1 LPILGFGQGQ
11 PAPTAQDTFDINN
24 IKTMVGPAA
33 FFWDLN
39 DAQFEVPN
47 GSGKHAIFAHEFWIG
62 GVDNGG
68 QLKAAANT
76 YRQGGNDWWA
86 GPLDV
91 VTASVAPNQ
100 NAFWDNVWKINK
112 SEIDYHISNIGINPT
127 YVIPNSILDWPAH
140 GDPLFNHAHYLAPF
154 IDTDSNGI
162 YEPYNG
168 DYPKIKGDQAL
179 FMIRNDKG
187 NIHTET
193 EAEPI
198 GIEQHIMFYGYKCD
212 NHPEL
217 NNTVFV
223 NMKLINRSVT
233 SLNDTYIGLWTD
245 YDLGW
250 YLDDYVGCNVGL
262 SLGYAF
268 NGDAHDEGAAGYGFH
283 PPSIGTVLLGGPRAD
298 AFDGIDNDRDGF
310 IDEIDSL
317 INPVTGQWTYMQ
329 YEEIMMSK
337 FVYYNND
344 ITTTGNPSTGTHFY
358 NYLKGIWKDNIPMT
372 YGGNGKGS
380 GPGATTSL
388 CNFMFP
394 DTTDA
399 SFPGQSWAE
408 VTAGNVPGDRR
419 CLQSAG
425 PFTLEPGA
433 VRYINYAFVFAQDTA
448 GNNVSSLDSLF
459 SYVDRIRNF
468 YDGTLN
474 INCQNPTIV
483 IEDISLLLEKK
494 LLKITD
500 ILGRETKGTK
510 NDVLFY
516 IYDDGTVEKR
526 IIIE

>member
-1 LPILGFGQGQ
+1 MIGFGQGQ

-24 IKTMVGPAA
+24 VKTMVGPAA

-39 DAQFEVPN
+39 SAQFEVPK

-86 GPLDV
+86 GPLNIL
-91 VTASVAPNQ
+91 TASVAPNQ

-112 SEIDYHISNIGINPT
+112 SEIDYHISNVGINPT

-140 GDPLFNHAHYLAPF
+140 GGPGQDPYLAPF
-154 IDTDSNGI
+154 KDTDSNGI

-187 NIHTET
+187 NIHTST
-193 EAEPI
+193 ESEPI
-198 GIEQHIMFYGYKCD
+198 GVEQHIMFYGYECD

-223 NMKLINRSVT
+223 NMKLINRST
-233 SLNDTYIGLWTD
+233 TTLNDTYIGLWTD
-245 YDLGW
+245 YDLG
-250 YLDDYVGCNVGL
+250 YYMDDYVGCNVGL

-283 PPSIGTVLLGGPRAD
+283 PPSIGTILLGGPRAD
-298 AFDGIDNDRDGF
+298 LNDGIDNDRDGT
-310 IDEIDSL
+310 IDEIGETIL
-317 INPVTGQWTYMQ
+317 
-329 YEEIMMSK
+329 MSK
-337 FVYYNND
+337 FVYYNNNA
-344 ITTTGNPSTGTHFY
+344 TVTGNPSTGTHFY
-358 NYLKGIWKDNIPMT
+358 NYLRGIWKDNVPMT
-372 YGGNGKGS
+372 YGGDGHGN
-380 GPGATTSL
+380 GPGATTNL
-388 CNFMFP
+388 CNFIFP
-394 DTTDA
+394 NATDLN
-399 SFPGQSWAE
+399 FPAQAWTE
-408 VTAGNVPGDRR
+408 VSAGNIPGDRR

-425 PFTLEPGA
+425 PFTFQPGA
-433 VRYINYAFVFAQDTA
+433 VHVIDYAFVFAQDTA
-448 GNNVSSLDSLF
+448 GNNMSSLDSLF
-459 SYVDRIRNF
+459 NYVERIRNF
-468 YDGTLN
+468 YEGTLN
-474 INCQNPTIV
+474 INCQNPTI
-483 IEDISLLLEKK
+483 IINEDNLILEKK
-494 LLKITD
+494 LLKIID
-500 ILGRETKGTK
+500 VLGRETKGKK
-510 NDVLFY
+510 NQPLFY